1 MSSSQR
7 PRDPA
12 ARLALSFTLCPEGTQ
27 TGGKGPGSPL
37 RTARGLSR
45 PVKLPQRREAELI
58 SSNTLS
64 YAKRKSLWEV
74 RFDSRGGR
82 AGIDMQSRAA
92 VAGPPAVNSTQ
103 LR

>member
-1 MSSSQR
+1 MSGGNPDGRQG
-7 PRDPA
+7 
-12 ARLALSFTLCPEGTQ
+12 ARQ
-27 TGGKGPGSPL
+27 PL